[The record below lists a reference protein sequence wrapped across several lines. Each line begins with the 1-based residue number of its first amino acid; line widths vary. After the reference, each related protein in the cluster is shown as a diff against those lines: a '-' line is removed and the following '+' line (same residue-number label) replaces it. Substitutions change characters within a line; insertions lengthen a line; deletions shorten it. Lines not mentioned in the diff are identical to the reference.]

1 MKILSI
7 LTVISAFLC
16 CNAEVI
22 DLTNDSVWQPLDN
35 VLFHEK
41 TITATGRAMLRS
53 KQIFNVDPA
62 KKYTIKLTAA
72 SKNVPA
78 MVYVAFIPLGKYNE
92 ELATSTFYCHRNT
105 LTQVAA
111 DAKKGDKKIMVRYGD
126 HWKIRPAS
134 CVVKNAKADDSDIP
148 NKKVV
153 AGALASAVKKG
164 NLWELTFKTP
174 LRSDVKA
181 NDFIR
186 QHQGGG
192 YLYFGGS
199 KKLEPNKVAVM
210 QGTITGRAAP
220 GLYNFK
226 KWPHNVNKARLVLL
240 LDWSNKNAL
249 IDIKNA
255 TLTIE

>member
-1 MKILSI
+1 MKFLSI
-7 LTVISAFLC
+7 LTAVFAFLC

-22 DLTNDSVWQPLDN
+22 DLTDAAVWQPLDN

-53 KQIFNVDPA
+53 KQIFNVAPA

-78 MVYVAFIPLGKYNE
+78 MVYVAFIPLGKRNE
-92 ELATSTFYCHRNT
+92 ELDTSSFHCHRNT

-111 DAKKGDKKIMVRYGD
+111 DAKKGSKKIMVRYGA
-126 HWKIRPAS
+126 HWKVRPAS

-164 NLWELTFKTP
+164 DLWELTFKTP

-181 NDFIR
+181 GDFIR
-186 QHQGGG
+186 QHQSGG
-192 YLYFGGS
+192 YLYFGGM
-199 KKLEPNKVAVM
+199 KKLTPDKEVVM
-210 QGTITGRAAP
+210 QGTIAGRAAP
-220 GLYNFK
+220 GLYRFNQ
-226 KWPHNVNKARLVLL
+226 WPHNVNKARLVLL
-240 LDWSNKNAL
+240 LDWTNKNAL
-249 IDIKNA
+249 VEIKNA
-255 TLTIE
+255 ALTIK